1 MSGRIESNPKSY
13 RWYVLAL
20 LMLAYTL
27 NFLDRQIMGILLE
40 PIRHEFHLQDWQLG
54 VIVGVGFALIYC
66 TLSLFAAA
74 FTENANRARV
84 LAAALAF
91 WSLMT
96 AACGLAW
103 NAWSLLAARFGV
115 GLGESGGSP
124 ASHSLI
130 SDIFAPHERARA
142 LGFWSLGAPLGT
154 ALGVIG
160 GAWIAQEFGWRV
172 AFYAAGLPGIGLA
185 LVIFLT
191 IKDRRVIDRS
201 KPRFSLLQMFRL
213 IATILSQPTLLVASI
228 GAGMGTMVSYCSVL
242 WGPAYFIRQYDL
254 SPLEVSWFA
263 ALVLGGATAVGT
275 ALGGVLV
282 HRFAPRWPSAYVDI
296 PAIGYLLAAPLYW
309 LALSI
314 RDPIL
319 SAAVLL
325 LPTIVYSMSSGPIFA
340 MFQNRAPEGSRA
352 MATAV
357 LFMMMNLIGL
367 AIGPTLA
374 GGLSSHFQAEL
385 GLAGGLHRALLVI
398 VAFLIPAAGLLILS
412 WRLGGRLAPNKTG
425 AA

>member
-1 MSGRIESNPKSY
+1 MALSETKPGY

-20 LMLAYTL
+20 LTLTYTL

-40 PIRHEFHLQDWQLG
+40 PIRTEFRLADWQLG

-66 TLSLFAAA
+66 TLSLFVAA

-84 LAAALAF
+84 VAVALGF

-103 NAWSLLAARFGV
+103 NAWSLLIARFGV
-115 GLGESGGSP
+115 GLGEAGGSP
-124 ASHSLI
+124 GSHSLL
-130 SDIFAPHERARA
+130 SDIFASHERARA
-142 LGFWSLGAPLGT
+142 LSLWGLGAPIGT

-160 GAWIAQEFGWRV
+160 GAWVAQEFGWRT
-172 AFYAAGLPGIGLA
+172 AFYVAGLPGMILA
-185 LVIFLT
+185 VAIWLT
-191 IKDRRVIDRS
+191 VKDRRVIDRTR
-201 KPRFSLLQMFRL
+201 PHFSVVEMIRL
-213 IATILSQPTLLVASI
+213 IRGILGQPTLLVASI
-228 GAGMGTMVSYCSVL
+228 GVGLGTMVSYCSVL

-254 SPLEVSWFA
+254 SPLQVSWFA
-263 ALVLGGATAVGT
+263 AIVLGGATGVGT
-275 ALGGVLV
+275 ALGGSLV

-314 RDPIL
+314 RDPFW
-319 SAAVLL
+319 SAVVLL
-325 LPTIVYSMSSGPIFA
+325 APTIVYSMSSGPIFA
-340 MFQNRAPEGSRA
+340 LFQNKAPEGSRA

-385 GLAGGLHRALLVI
+385 GPAGGLHRALLYI
-398 VAFLIPAAGLLILS
+398 IAALIPAAGLLVLS
-412 WRLGGRLAPNKTG
+412 WRLGRKPEAG
-425 AA
+425 AV

>member
-1 MSGRIESNPKSY
+1 MAEQDKATSKTY
-13 RWYVLAL
+13 RWYVLVL

-40 PIRHEFHLQDWQLG
+40 PIRREFELADWQLG

-66 TLSLFAAA
+66 TLSLFVAA

-84 LAAALAF
+84 VAVALGF

-115 GLGESGGSP
+115 GLGEAGGSP
-124 ASHSLI
+124 GSQSLL

-142 LGFWSLGAPLGT
+142 LSLWGLGAPLGT

-160 GAWIAQEFGWRV
+160 GAWVAQEYGWRV
-172 AFYAAGLPGIGLA
+172 AFYAAGLPGVILA
-185 LVIFLT
+185 VIIFLT

-201 KPRFSLLQMFRL
+201 KPRFSLSQMIRL
-213 IATILSQPTLLVASI
+213 IAGILKQPTLLVASI
-228 GAGMGTMVSYCSVL
+228 GVGMGTMVSYCSVL

-263 ALVLGGATAVGT
+263 AIVLGGATAVGT
-275 ALGGVLV
+275 ALGGALV

-309 LALSI
+309 VALSI
-314 RDPIL
+314 PNAIA
-319 SAAVLL
+319 SATVLL
-325 LPTIVYSMSSGPIFA
+325 IPTVVYSMSSGPIFA
-340 MFQNRAPEGSRA
+340 LFQNRAPEGSRA

-374 GGLSSHFQAEL
+374 GGLSSHFQGEL

-412 WRLGGRLAPNKTG
+412 WRLGGRRSPAS
-425 AA
+425 A

>member
-1 MSGRIESNPKSY
+1 MAEQAEATSKSY

-40 PIRHEFHLQDWQLG
+40 PIRHEFHLEDWQLG

-66 TLSLFAAA
+66 TLSLFLAA
-74 FTENANRARV
+74 FTENANRAKV
-84 LAAALAF
+84 VAVALGF

-115 GLGESGGSP
+115 GLGEAGGSP
-124 ASHSLI
+124 GSQSLL

-142 LGFWSLGAPLGT
+142 LSLWGLGAPLGT

-160 GAWIAQEFGWRV
+160 GAWVAQEFGWRV
-172 AFYAAGLPGIGLA
+172 AFYAAGLPGVALA
-185 LVIFLT
+185 VVIFLT

-201 KPRFSLLQMFRL
+201 KPRFSLSQMIRL
-213 IATILSQPTLLVASI
+213 IVGILKQPTLLVASI
-228 GAGMGTMVSYCSVL
+228 GVGMGTMVSYCSVL

-263 ALVLGGATAVGT
+263 AIVLGGATGIGT
-275 ALGGVLV
+275 ALGGALV

-296 PAIGYLLAAPLYW
+296 PAIGYILAAPLYW

-314 RDPIL
+314 NDAML
-319 SAAVLL
+319 SATVLL
-325 LPTIVYSMSSGPIFA
+325 IPTILYSMSSGPIFA
-340 MFQNRAPEGSRA
+340 LFQNKAPEGSRA

-385 GLAGGLHRALLVI
+385 GLAGGLHRALLTI

-412 WRLGGRLAPNKTG
+412 WRLQPKTG
-425 AA
+425 DA

>member
-1 MSGRIESNPKSY
+1 MSVRAESTAKSY
-13 RWYVLAL
+13 RWYVLVL
-20 LMLAYTL
+20 LMLAYTM

-40 PIRHEFHLQDWQLG
+40 PIRHEFHLADWQLG
-54 VIVGVGFALIYC
+54 IIVGVGFALIYC
-66 TLSLFAAA
+66 TLSLFVATV
-74 FTENANRARV
+74 TENANRARV
-84 LAAALAF
+84 VAIALGF
-91 WSLMT
+91 WSIMT
-96 AACGLAW
+96 ACCGLAW

-115 GLGESGGSP
+115 GLGEAGGSP
-124 ASHSLI
+124 GSQSLL

-142 LGFWSLGAPLGT
+142 LSLWGLGAPLGT

-172 AFYAAGLPGIGLA
+172 AFYAAGLPGVVLSI
-185 LVIFLT
+185 VIFLT
-191 IKDRRVIDRS
+191 VKDRRVVDRS
-201 KPRFSLLQMFRL
+201 KPRFSMPQMFRL
-213 IATILSQPTLLVASI
+213 IRGILGQPTLLVASI
-228 GAGMGTMVSYCSVL
+228 GVGMGTMVSYCSVL

-254 SPLEVSWFA
+254 SPLQVSWFA
-263 ALVLGGATAVGT
+263 AIVLGGATGVGT
-275 ALGGVLV
+275 ALGGALV

-314 RDPIL
+314 DDAIL
-319 SAAVLL
+319 SAMVLL
-325 LPTIVYSMSSGPIFA
+325 IPTILYSMSSGPIFA
-340 MFQNRAPEGSRA
+340 LFQNRAPEGSRA

-374 GGLSSHFQAEL
+374 GGLSSHFQAEY

-398 VAFLIPAAGLLILS
+398 IAFLIPAAGLLILS
-412 WRLGGRLAPNKTG
+412 WRLGQRKAG